1 MSRVKIQ
8 SVSLASLVHLWT
20 GVCATDM
27 PDKPGAA
34 AHARE
39 ATRIMQYPYGCP
51 PLGTLPSSQAGHCWG
66 GQKTGCMVSRCSPV
80 SLGAGNRRLTGG
92 LQASP
97 ETFLLGSSTGN
108 CFGPHPISTGGRDV
122 PWDLAVLNLHGV
134 QHHQGLLEIPEDRRA
149 VRGGLVT

>member
-1 MSRVKIQ
+1 M
-8 SVSLASLVHLWT
+8 SLALLVHLWT
-20 GVCATDM
+20 GVCAIDV
-27 PDKPGAA
+27 PDKPGAVT
-34 AHARE
+34 HTRE
-39 ATRIMQYPYGCP
+39 ATGIMRYPYGCP
-51 PLGTLPSSQAGHCWG
+51 SLRTLPSSYAGHCWG
-66 GQKTGCMVSRCSPV
+66 GQRTGCIVSSCSPV

-92 LQASP
+92 LCLPSGLQASL

-134 QHHQGLLEIPEDRRA
+134 QHHQGLPEIPEGRRA